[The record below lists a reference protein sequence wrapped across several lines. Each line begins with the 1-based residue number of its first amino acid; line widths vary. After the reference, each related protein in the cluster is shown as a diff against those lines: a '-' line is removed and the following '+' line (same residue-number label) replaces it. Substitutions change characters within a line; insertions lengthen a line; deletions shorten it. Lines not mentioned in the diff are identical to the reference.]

1 LKLTAPAE
9 ILLVDDEREFVAIL
23 IQRLAKRNCS
33 VTTASDGKEALAQL
47 ERDQGVEVVI
57 LDVNM
62 PGLNGKEKTAVDKLI
77 PRSRGPGTG
86 FSLKGSVCFMADE

>member
-1 LKLTAPAE
+1 
-9 ILLVDDEREFVAIL
+9 
-23 IQRLAKRNCS
+23 

-47 ERDQGVEVVI
+47 ERDQGVEVEVVI